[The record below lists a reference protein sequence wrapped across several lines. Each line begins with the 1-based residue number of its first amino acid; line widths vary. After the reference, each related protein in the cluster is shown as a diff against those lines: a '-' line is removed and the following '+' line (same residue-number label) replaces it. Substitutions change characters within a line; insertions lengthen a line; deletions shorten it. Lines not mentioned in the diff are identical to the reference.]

1 MKEYEIK
8 VSENELA
15 MIINAVGESSA
26 KAFELYCDTR
36 DRNISNMLHA
46 LSDELAD
53 LRNKLDQLKRSE
65 EE

>member
-1 MKEYEIK
+1 MKEYQINVTEK
-8 VSENELA
+8 ELDT
-15 MIINAVGESSA
+15 IINAVNESSA

-53 LRNKLDQLKRSE
+53 LRNKLDQLKRGE